1 MIGDHRTVG
10 VPRPIETART
20 GREPGD
26 HESPMLHWGLLGTAR
41 INRMVIPPLR
51 ASARN
56 RLDAVAS
63 RTPRRAD
70 EYAREWGIPR
80 ALGSYE
86 ALLADPAIDA
96 VYIALPNALHAL
108 WAVRA
113 VEAGKHVLCE
123 KPLALSVAEVD
134 AIAAAAACHRRV
146 VTEAFMYRHHPQSDL
161 VVRLLRDG
169 AIGDVR
175 LIRGSFRFTHDRP
188 EDARWLLE
196 MGGGCL
202 WDVGCYPVSFARMV
216 TGTEPVDVSAEQV
229 LGPTG
234 VDIALSGVLRFPGGV
249 VVQMDS
255 SFSAPFH
262 TGMEI
267 SGTAGSLIIR
277 NPFKPG
283 IGATVDLVDA
293 RGQVRTL
300 AADDQEPYSGEVE
313 DLAASVLDGTS
324 PRVSLAD
331 SRGNTAALVALHEA
345 ARTGQTVRVQV

>member
-1 MIGDHRTVG
+1 VLR
-10 VPRPIETART
+10 
-20 GREPGD
+20 
-26 HESPMLHWGLLGTAR
+26 WGLLGTAR

-56 RLDAVAS
+56 RLDGVAS

-80 ALGSYE
+80 AMGSYE
-86 ALLADPAIDA
+86 ALLADPQIDA
-96 VYIALPNALHAL
+96 VYIALPNALHAE
-108 WAVRA
+108 WTVRA

-123 KPLALSVAEVD
+123 KPLAITVAEVD

-146 VTEAFMYRHHPQSDL
+146 VTEAFMYRHHPQSAL
-161 VVRLLRDG
+161 VERLVRDG
-169 AIGDVR
+169 AIGHVR
-175 LIRGSFRFTHDRP
+175 LIRGSFRFTHTRP
-188 EDARWLLE
+188 GDARWLPE

-216 TGTEPVDVSAEQV
+216 LGAEPVEVTAEQV
-229 LGPTG
+229 TGPTG
-234 VDIALSGVLRFPGGV
+234 VDIAFSGVLRFPGGV
-249 VVQMDS
+249 TVQMDS

-262 TGMEI
+262 TSMEI
-267 SGTAGSLIIR
+267 NGSTGTLIIR

-300 AADDQEPYSGEVE
+300 AADDQELYSGEVE
-313 DLAASVLDGTS
+313 DLAASVLEGTP

-331 SRGNTAALVALHEA
+331 SRANTAALVALLEA
-345 ARTGQTVRVQV
+345 ARTGQTISVQV

>member
-1 MIGDHRTVG
+1 VLR
-10 VPRPIETART
+10 
-20 GREPGD
+20 
-26 HESPMLHWGLLGTAR
+26 WGLLGTAR

-51 ASARN
+51 ASLRN

-70 EYAREWGIPR
+70 EYAREWGIAR

-96 VYIALPNALHAL
+96 VYVSLPNALHAE
-108 WAVRA
+108 WSVRA

-123 KPLALSVAEVD
+123 KPLALSVTDVD
-134 AIAAAAACHRRV
+134 AIAAAAAGSGRCV
-146 VTEAFMYRHHPQSDL
+146 AEAFMYRHHPQSDL
-161 VVRLLRDG
+161 VIRLVQEG
-169 AIGDVR
+169 AIGEVR
-175 LIRGSFRFTHDRP
+175 RMRGSFRFTHNRP

-196 MGGGCL
+196 MGGGSL

-216 TGTEPVDVSAEQV
+216 MGAEPVEVTAEQV
-229 LGPTG
+229 VGPTG
-234 VDIALSGVLRFPGGV
+234 VDIAFSGLLRFPGDV
-249 VVQMDS
+249 IAQMDS

-267 SGTAGSLIIR
+267 SGTTGTLIIR

-293 RGQVRTL
+293 QGRVQTL
-300 AADDQEPYSGEVE
+300 AAADQELYSGEIE
-313 DLAASVLDGTS
+313 DLASAALDGTP
-324 PRVSLAD
+324 PRISLAD
-331 SRGNTAALVALHEA
+331 SRGNTAALVALLEA
-345 ARTGQTVRVQV
+345 ARTGQTVSLRV

>member
-1 MIGDHRTVG
+1 MTGDNATACVG
-10 VPRPIETART
+10 RSSEPVRT
-20 GREPGD
+20 GRETG
-26 HESPMLHWGLLGTAR
+26 LHRNHVMRWGLLGTAR

-56 RLDAVAS
+56 RLEAVAS

-96 VYIALPNALHAL
+96 VYISLPNALHAE
-108 WAVRA
+108 WSIRS

-123 KPLALSVAEVD
+123 KPMALSVADVD
-134 AIAAAAACHRRV
+134 AIAAASARCRRV

-161 VVRLLRDG
+161 VVRLVRDG

-175 LIRGSFRFTHDRP
+175 LMRGSFRFTHTRL

-216 TGTEPVDVSAEQV
+216 TGTEPVEVSGEQV

-234 VDIALSGVLRFPGGV
+234 VDIAFSGVLRFPRGAV
-249 VVQMDS
+249 LHMDS

-262 TGMEI
+262 TVMEI
-267 SGTAGSLIIR
+267 SGTAGTLIIR

-283 IGATVDLVDA
+283 VGATIDLVDA
-293 RGQVRTL
+293 RGQVRTIA
-300 AADDQEPYSGEVE
+300 AADQELYSGEVE
-313 DLAASVLDGTS
+313 ELSAAAQDGTP
-324 PRVSLAD
+324 PRISLAD
-331 SRGNTAALVALHEA
+331 SRGNTAALVALLES
-345 ARTGQTVRVQV
+345 ARTGRPVQVEV